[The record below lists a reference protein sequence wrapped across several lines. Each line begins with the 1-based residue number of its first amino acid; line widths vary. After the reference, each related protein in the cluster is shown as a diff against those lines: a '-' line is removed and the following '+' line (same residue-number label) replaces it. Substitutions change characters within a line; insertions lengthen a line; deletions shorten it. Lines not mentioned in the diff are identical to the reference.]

1 MKYDIEL
8 YLNYFL
14 HPYIYIFFSIII
26 AVILVIF
33 KKYYQKQKITFKQI
47 KTFLLFDIG
56 IYVVT
61 FILYFLFFHKESVQK
76 VIYTILG
83 IAFICMIADIFNDD

>member
-33 KKYYQKQKITFKQI
+33 KRYYQKQKITFKQI

-56 IYVVT
+56 IYIFT
-61 FILYFLFFHKESVQK
+61 FILYFLAFHEESVQK
-76 VIYTILG
+76 GIYLILG
-83 IAFICMIADIFNDD
+83 IAFICLIGGVFDND